1 MIAVQQRPGPC
12 SNFYSIAFVNSIWCQ
27 KDDSYPIIEGGW
39 SVFGVGFFLFLL
51 ELVSVS
57 GMYPYLLVADTRDS
71 LSWHVS
77 WCDT

>member
-1 MIAVQQRPGPC
+1 M
-12 SNFYSIAFVNSIWCQ
+12 
-27 KDDSYPIIEGGW
+27 
-39 SVFGVGFFLFLL
+39 FGVGFFLFLL

-57 GMYPYLLVADTRDS
+57 GLYPYLLVADTRDS